1 MRLNEKREY
10 FIFGIYVSTWSDG
23 EIGGIKYY
31 PDNYKTTIF
40 YI

>member
-10 FIFGIYVSTWSDG
+10 LIFGIYVSSWGDG
-23 EIGGIKYY
+23 EIGGIKYL
-31 PDNYKTTIF
+31 DNYKATIF

>member
-10 FIFGIYVSTWSDG
+10 FIFGIYVSTWG
-23 EIGGIKYY
+23 GREIGGLKYLN
-31 PDNYKTTIF
+31 NYKATIF